1 MESDRIFSF
10 QITGFISLA
19 VVLISTLT
27 FVLETLPY
35 FDKENSE
42 YPICVIILEVID
54 QAAVIFFTIEY
65 VVRFMCSPRKW
76 PFVKDTMNI
85 IDVLAIMPVYIGL
98 ALDQLEDLKIIGNA
112 ARTIRLVRILRII
125 RVFKLLRHFTFN
137 GHDF

>member
-1 MESDRIFSF
+1 M
-10 QITGFISLA
+10 
-19 VVLISTLT
+19 LISTLT

-76 PFVKDTMNI
+76 RFLKGLSLRNMNPAVKMSVN
-85 IDVLAIMPVYIGL
+85 LYIVP
-98 ALDQLEDLKIIGNA
+98 DM
-112 ARTIRLVRILRII
+112 
-125 RVFKLLRHFTFN
+125 LLWHT
-137 GHDF
+137 